1 MGKVSDNVHYH
12 PYFSIECS
20 EQLKIE
26 PVSTMLYH
34 LMPVDGSDQKCI
46 RHISDVKLLFHQ
58 QKLTKAQIVAL
69 QNHFAPPTKSPYRD
83 GAYTD
88 EQLMSL
94 IKPRNIQS
102 HAELKAWSEFLTDK
116 AKEIQTEYETYIEN
130 TRAEEIARAAAEQVA
145 SSSATSTTE

>member
-26 PVSTMLYH
+26 PVSTLLYNF
-34 LMPVDGSDQKCI
+34 MPVDGSDQKCI

-58 QKLTKAQIVAL
+58 EKLTKAQTVAL
-69 QNHFAPPTKSPYRD
+69 QNHFAPPTKSPYKD

-94 IKPRNIQS
+94 IKPRNVQS
-102 HAELKAWSEFLTDK
+102 HAELRAWSEFLTDK
-116 AKEIQTEYETYIEN
+116 AKEIQTEYETYVEN
-130 TRAEEIARAAAEQVA
+130 IRAEEIAKAVAAQAA
-145 SSSATSTTE
+145 SSSETSTTE

>member
-26 PVSTMLYH
+26 PVATMLYN

-58 QKLTKAQIVAL
+58 QKLTKAQTVAL
-69 QNHFAPPTKSPYRD
+69 QNHFAPPTKSPYKD

-94 IKPRNIQS
+94 IKPRNVQS

-130 TRAEEIARAAAEQVA
+130 IRAEEIAQAAAAQAA
-145 SSSATSTTE
+145 SRGETSTTE

>member
-26 PVSTMLYH
+26 PVANMLYH

>member
-20 EQLKIE
+20 ELLKAE
-26 PVSTMLYH
+26 PVATMLYQI
-34 LMPVDGSDQKCI
+34 MPVKDSKETCI

-69 QNHFAPPTKSPYRD
+69 QNHFAPPTKSSYKY

-94 IKPRNIQS
+94 IKPRNVQS

-130 TRAEEIARAAAEQVA
+130 IRAEEIAKAAAVQAA
-145 SSSATSTTE
+145 SSSETSTTE

>member
-20 EQLKIE
+20 ELLKAE
-26 PVSTMLYH
+26 PVATMLYQI
-34 LMPVDGSDQKCI
+34 MPVEDSKETCI

-58 QKLTKAQIVAL
+58 QKLTKAQTVAL
-69 QNHFAPPTKSPYRD
+69 QNHFAPPTKSPYKY

-94 IKPRNIQS
+94 IKPRNVQS

-130 TRAEEIARAAAEQVA
+130 IRAEEIAKAAAAQAA
-145 SSSATSTTE
+145 SSSETSTTE